1 MPEVTQNHTNAR
13 NLAADILDKMPD
25 RTIEQIREVAAKAI
39 AAIAVFGG
47 PIPDV
52 EFLVAELAHVFA
64 VRPGTVTALDDPTGH
79 EAWLPDK
86 RSEVKWRFWIRYE
99 RYLSR
104 EFGMPLPVVNSL
116 HSLTD
121 KILERLEDPARVD
134 AWDRRGMVVG
144 SVQSGKTAN
153 YTGLICKA
161 IDSGYKLI
169 IVLAGIHSNLRS
181 QTQLRIDEGVTG
193 FDTRNSRKLNPN
205 NLWIGVGKNPGERY
219 PIHSLT
225 SSAEDG
231 DFSKKVAT
239 QMNIMLGSDP
249 VVLVVK
255 KNSSLLKNLQE
266 WVAAVAGHQSSS
278 DSKPVIRGVP
288 LLLIDDEAD
297 NASINTKG
305 KQGSDPDLDV
315 TAINGRI
322 RGILDSFEKSA
333 YVGYTATPFANI
345 FINPEVE
352 SPKHGQDLFPRSFII
367 NVEAPSNYVGPVRVF
382 GLDGDPDREIPAK
395 EGLDIVREID
405 DYASAFPPKHRMD
418 HIPSELPASLAR
430 AIRCFILA
438 CAARRARGQTTNHN
452 SMLVHVT
459 RFQNVQNLTARL
471 VSDELIGLQRR
482 LRDGDGNRRPSLPE
496 ELRELWIQEFVS
508 VSSDFGADAGATLTW
523 AQIEPELHPAAAKID
538 VVAVNASAQTALDY
552 KTHEATGRSVIAVG
566 GDKLSRGLTLEGL
579 SISYFLRTSRM
590 YDTLLQMGRWFGYR
604 PGYLDLCRLFTTRSL
619 EQWYRHIALAEM
631 ELRREFDHMVAT
643 GQTPER
649 YGLRVRTHPAGMIVT
664 ALNKMSHSRTQE
676 LSWEGVLVQTQ
687 QFFKATGA
695 TEANLA
701 AAAALVGQ
709 LGAPLVNRG
718 MPAPGT
724 RLWTKVKADVVADF
738 VARLRFPPE
747 AARASGAEL
756 AQFIR
761 KQAHKADPE
770 LTDWT
775 VALVGNAKASSAD
788 QRKIANYDMGLISRS
803 PAEQDDATW
812 SATKANIL
820 NPRDEGWDFV
830 DEPFTAEWL
839 GAIIAKPDLAH
850 DGTWLAEQIGRTAS
864 EVALGLTLRWQNTT
878 PPKIRPPEKGE
889 TTRPNGRV
897 IRVLR
902 PRSRGLLLLYPL
914 AQVDKTAD
922 RDGRPGQP
930 TGLDPHGGPV
940 LGVALSFPASETVLG
955 VEYRVNRIWDAVT
968 QEDDAYDYD

>member
-1 MPEVTQNHTNAR
+1 MLDARQNYTNAR

-25 RTIEQIREVAAKAI
+25 RTIEQIRDVAEKAI
-39 AAIAVFGG
+39 AAVEIFGG
-47 PIPDV
+47 PVPDTEV
-52 EFLVAELAHVFA
+52 LVADLAHIFA
-64 VRPGTVTALDDPTGH
+64 VRPGTVSALDDPTGH

-86 RSEVKWRFWIRYE
+86 RSTVKWSFWIRYE
-99 RYLSR
+99 RYLAR
-104 EFGMPLPVVNSL
+104 EFGMPPPVVNSL

-121 KILERLEDPARVD
+121 KILERLEDPKRPGP
-134 AWDRRGMVVG
+134 WDRRGMVVG

-161 IDSGYKLI
+161 IDSGYKLV

-193 FDTRNSRKLNPN
+193 YDTRNSRKLNPN
-205 NLWIGVGKNPGERY
+205 NVWIGVGRNPGERY
-219 PIHSLT
+219 VVNPLT

-231 DFSKKVAT
+231 DFSKKVAN
-239 QMNIMLGSDP
+239 QMNVRLGSDP
-249 VVLVVK
+249 AVLVVK

-266 WVAAVAGHQSSS
+266 WVAAVAGHQGGS
-278 DSKPVIRGVP
+278 DTKPVIRDVP

-305 KQGSDPDLDV
+305 KKGSDPDLDV

-352 SPKHGQDLFPRSFII
+352 SPRHGQDLFPRSFII

-395 EGLDIVREID
+395 DGLDVVREID
-405 DYASAFPPKHRMD
+405 DYVSAFPPKHRMD
-418 HIPSELPASLAR
+418 HIPTELPASLTR
-430 AIRCFILA
+430 AIHCFILV
-438 CAARRARGQTTNHN
+438 CAARRARGQITKHN

-482 LRDGDGNRRPSLPE
+482 LRDGDGNRRPTLPE
-496 ELRELWIQEFVS
+496 ELRELWIQEFTS
-508 VSSDFGADAGATLTW
+508 VSSDFGDDAGLALTW
-523 AQIEPELHPAAAKID
+523 AQIETELHPAAAKID
-538 VVAVNASAQTALDY
+538 VLAVNASAQTALDY
-552 KTHEATGRSVIAVG
+552 KVHEATGRSVIAVG

-604 PGYLDLCRLFTTRSL
+604 PGYLDLCRLFTTSAL

-687 QFFKATGA
+687 QFFKASEVTQ
-695 TEANLA
+695 ANLA
-701 AAAALVGQ
+701 AAIALVGE
-709 LGAPLVNRG
+709 LGVPLVNRG
-718 MPAPGT
+718 MDAPGT
-724 RLWTKVKADVVADF
+724 KLWAKVKADVVADF
-738 VARLRFPPE
+738 ISRLRFPPE
-747 AARASGAEL
+747 AARAGGAEL
-756 AQFIR
+756 SLFIR
-761 KQAHKADPE
+761 KQAHKPDPE

-775 VALVGNAKASSAD
+775 VALVGNAQATLTD
-788 QRKIANYDMGLISRS
+788 QRKIGSYDIGLISRS
-803 PAEQDDATW
+803 PAQQDEKTW

-820 NPRDEGWDFV
+820 NPRDEGWDFA
-830 DEPFTAEWL
+830 DEPFSAEWL
-839 GAIIAKPDLAH
+839 AAIIAKPDLAE
-850 DGTWLAEQIGRTAS
+850 DGEWLAGQIGRYAD
-864 EVALGLTLRWQNTT
+864 EVALDLTLRWQKTT
-878 PPKIRPPEKGE
+878 PPKLRPPDKGV

-897 IRVLR
+897 LRVLR

-914 AQVDKTAD
+914 AQIEKIAG
-922 RDGRPGQP
+922 RDGRPDQP
-930 TGLDPHGGPV
+930 TGLDSQGGPV

-955 VEYRVNRIWDAVT
+955 VEYRVNRVWDAVA
-968 QEDDAYDYD
+968 QEDDAYDND

>member
-1 MPEVTQNHTNAR
+1 MPDAAQNYTNAR

-25 RTIEQIREVAAKAI
+25 RTIEQIRDIAGKAI
-39 AAIAVFGG
+39 GAAIVFGG
-47 PIPDV
+47 PVPDA
-52 EFLVAELAHVFA
+52 EILVADLAHIFA
-64 VRPGTVTALDDPTGH
+64 VRPGSVSALDDPTGH
-79 EAWLPDK
+79 KPWLPDK
-86 RSEVKWRFWIRYE
+86 RSIVNWKFWIRYE
-99 RYLSR
+99 RYLAR
-104 EFGMPLPVVNSL
+104 EFGMPPPVVNSL

-121 KILERLEDPARVD
+121 EILKRLEDPERPGP
-134 AWDRRGMVVG
+134 WDRRGMVVG

-169 IVLAGIHSNLRS
+169 IVLSGIHSNLRS

-193 FDTRNSRKLNPN
+193 FDTRNSRKLSPN
-205 NLWIGVGKNPGERY
+205 NVWIGVGRNPGERY
-219 PIHSLT
+219 HINPLT

-231 DFSKKVAT
+231 DFSKKVAN
-239 QMNIMLGSDP
+239 QLNVRLGSDP
-249 VVLVVK
+249 AVLVVK

-266 WVAAVAGHQSSS
+266 WVVAVAGHQGGS
-278 DSKPVIRGVP
+278 DSKPVISDVP

-305 KQGSDPDLDV
+305 KKDSDPDLDV

-382 GLDGDPDREIPAK
+382 GLDGDPDREIPAMD
-395 EGLDIVREID
+395 GLDVVREID
-405 DYASAFPPKHRMD
+405 DYLAAFPPKHRMD
-418 HIPSELPASLAR
+418 HVPSELPFSLTR
-430 AIRCFILA
+430 AIRCFILV
-438 CAARRARGQTTNHN
+438 CAARRARGQTTKHN

-471 VSDELIGLQRR
+471 VGDELIGLQRR
-482 LRDGDGNRRPSLPE
+482 LRDGDGNRRPTLSE
-496 ELRELWIQEFVS
+496 ELHKLWLQEFAS
-508 VSSDFGADAGATLTW
+508 VSGNFGDDAGSPLTW
-523 AQIEPELHPAAAKID
+523 AQIEPELHSAAAKID
-538 VVAVNASAQTALDY
+538 VIAVNASAQTALDY
-552 KTHEATGRSVIAVG
+552 KAHEAMGRSVIAVG

-604 PGYLDLCRLFTTRSL
+604 PGYLDLCRLFTTSAL

-631 ELRREFDHMVAT
+631 ELRREFDYMVAT

-687 QFFKATGA
+687 QFFKAPEIIA
-695 TEANLA
+695 ANLVA
-701 AAAALVGQ
+701 TVKFVSQ
-709 LGAPLVNRG
+709 LGAPLSNRG
-718 MPAPGT
+718 KAAPGT
-724 RLWTKVKADVVADF
+724 KLWMKVKADAVAELISH
-738 VARLRFPPE
+738 LRFPPE
-747 AARASGAEL
+747 AARAGGMEL

-761 KQAHKADPE
+761 KQAHKPDPE
-770 LTDWT
+770 LTEWT
-775 VALVGNAKASSAD
+775 VALVGNAQAPSTD
-788 QRKIANYDMGLISRS
+788 QRKIDQYDIGLISRS
-803 PAEQDDATW
+803 PAQQDEKTW

-820 NPRDEGWDFV
+820 NPRDEGWDFA
-830 DEPFTAEWL
+830 DESFTVEWL
-839 GAIIAKPDLAH
+839 AAITGKPDLAD
-850 DGTWLAEQIGRTAS
+850 DGEWLASQIGCNA
-864 EVALGLTLRWQNTT
+864 EKVALDLTLRWQRTS
-878 PPKIRPPEKGE
+878 PPKLRPPENGE

-897 IRVLR
+897 LRVLR

-914 AQVDKTAD
+914 AQIDKISA
-922 RDGRPGQP
+922 RDGRPDQP
-930 TGLDPHGGPV
+930 TGLDPLGNPV
-940 LGVALSFPASETVLG
+940 LGIALSFPASKTVLG
-955 VEYRVNRIWDAVT
+955 VEYRVNRVWDAIA
-968 QEDDAYDYD
+968 QEDDAYDID